1 MQDVDVHLWV
11 GDQDDVVTYTVAVE
25 DGVFDTEEAIEKASE
40 RAQADGYE
48 DVNLKEI
55 EAA

>member
-1 MQDVDVHLWV
+1 MQDVAVHLWV

-25 DGVFDTEEAIEKASE
+25 DGVFDTQDAIDKATA
-40 RAQADGYE
+40 RAHADGHE

>member
-1 MQDVDVHLWV
+1 MQDVAVHLWV

-25 DGVFDTEEAIEKASE
+25 DGVFDTQEAIDKAQAE
-40 RAQADGYE
+40 AAADGYD

-55 EAA
+55 ESA